1 VVLDRDIP
9 AFNEACFAQAL
20 AECGQITRCGI
31 GRSAV
36 DESDHREPCL
46 LRARRERPRRRHAA

>member
-1 VVLDRDIP
+1 MVLDLDIP
-9 AFNEACFAQAL
+9 AFSEACFAQAF

-36 DESDHREPCL
+36 DESDHRGPCL
-46 LRARRERPRRRHAA
+46 LRAGRERPRHRAA